1 MSTIAFFPE
10 GAYGPTNNCVGIGD
24 VLRRR
29 GHRVVF
35 IVEESFAGTLE
46 AQGFEER
53 LMRLAPP
60 PETPE
65 VPGQF
70 WKDFIRDTAP
80 VFRKPTIEQLGE
92 FIAPTFQALID
103 GAAYVDERLREIIDE
118 LQPDV
123 IVEDNVVAFPA
134 LPACGRPWVR
144 IVSCNPT
151 EVRDPDVPPPFS
163 GYAVDDRAPWAAY
176 WDEWRRTHGEMHAAF
191 SALCQERGAGPLPEL
206 EFMYESPW
214 LNLTLYPDEA
224 DYPRARPLGDHW
236 LNLQSSVRATDAP
249 WELPPVLAEREGP
262 LVYLSLG
269 SLGSAD
275 VELMQRLVDTLAD
288 APYRVIV
295 SKGPQ
300 HELLRLPDDDGRRGV
315 PAPDLDPPAG
325 RRGDHPR
332 RQQHRHG
339 VPALR
344 QADGRPAAVLG
355 PVRQRPA
362 RPGDGLRPAPG
373 HLRPRARGAARGRRR
388 ACSPTARCTSA
399 SRRCRRGCRPTAAPS
414 APPSGSRPSRQAAD
428 GRGQPANVNCGWVG
442 VGFGRVCVSW
452 G

>member
-60 PETPE
+60 PEQPE

-80 VFRKPTIEQLGE
+80 VFRKPTVEQLGE

-103 GAAYVDERLREIIDE
+103 GAAYVDDRLREIIDE
-118 LQPDV
+118 LEPDV

-163 GYAVDDRAPWAAY
+163 GYPADDRSRWDAY
-176 WDEWRRTHGEMHAAF
+176 WEELGRTHGEMHAAF
-191 SALCQERGAGPLPEL
+191 SALCEDRGAPPLPDL
-206 EFMYESPW
+206 EFIHTSPW
-214 LNLTLYPDEA
+214 LNLTLYPEEA
-224 DYPRARPLGDHW
+224 DYRRARPLGGTW
-236 LNLQSSVRATDAP
+236 ENLQSSVRATDAP
-249 WELPPVLAEREGP
+249 WELPRVLAERDGP

-295 SKGPQ
+295 SEGPQ
-300 HELLRLPDDDGRRGV
+300 HELLRLPETM
-315 PAPDLDPPAG
+315 AG
-325 RRGDHPR
+325 EEFLPQTSILPQVDAVIT
-332 RQQHRHG
+332 HG
-339 VPALR
+339 GNNTVTECFHF
-344 QADGRPAAVLG
+344 GRPMVVLPLFWDQYDNAQRVHETGFGVRLDTYRHAPGDLLGAVDRVLGDAAMRERLAAVS
-355 PVRQRPA
+355 A
-362 RPGDGLRPAPG
+362 RLQAHRGTE
-373 HLRPRARGAARGRRR
+373 RAAERIEAVAAR
-388 ACSPTARCTSA
+388 
-399 SRRCRRGCRPTAAPS
+399 
-414 APPSGSRPSRQAAD
+414 
-428 GRGQPANVNCGWVG
+428 
-442 VGFGRVCVSW
+442 
-452 G
+452 

>member
-60 PETPE
+60 PEQPE

-80 VFRKPTIEQLGE
+80 VFRKPTVEQLGE

-103 GAAYVDERLREIIDE
+103 GAAYVDDRLREIIDE
-118 LQPDV
+118 LEPDV
-123 IVEDNVVAFPA
+123 VVEDNVVAFPA

-163 GYAVDDRAPWAAY
+163 GYPADDRSQWDAY
-176 WDEWRRTHGEMHAAF
+176 WEELGRTHGEMHAAF
-191 SALCQERGAGPLPEL
+191 SALCEDRGAPPLPDL
-206 EFMYESPW
+206 EFIHASRW
-214 LNLTLYPDEA
+214 LNLTLYPEEA
-224 DYPRARPLGDHW
+224 DYRRARPLGGTW
-236 LNLQSSVRATDAP
+236 ENLHSSVRATDAP
-249 WELPPVLAEREGP
+249 WELPRVLAERDGP
-262 LVYLSLG
+262 VVYLSLG

-295 SKGPQ
+295 SEGPQ
-300 HELLRLPDDDGRRGV
+300 HELLRLPETM
-315 PAPDLDPPAG
+315 AG
-325 RRGDHPR
+325 EEFLPQTSILPQVDAVIT
-332 RQQHRHG
+332 HG
-339 VPALR
+339 GNNTVTECFHF
-344 QADGRPAAVLG
+344 GRPMVVLPLFWDQYDNAQRVHETGFGVRLDTYGHAPGDLLGAVDRVLGDAAMRERLAAVS
-355 PVRQRPA
+355 A
-362 RPGDGLRPAPG
+362 RLQAHRGTE
-373 HLRPRARGAARGRRR
+373 RAAERIEAVAAR
-388 ACSPTARCTSA
+388 
-399 SRRCRRGCRPTAAPS
+399 
-414 APPSGSRPSRQAAD
+414 
-428 GRGQPANVNCGWVG
+428 
-442 VGFGRVCVSW
+442 
-452 G
+452 

>member
-24 VLRRR
+24 VLRKR

-35 IVEESFAGTLE
+35 IVEESFAGALE

-60 PETPE
+60 PEEPE

-70 WKDFIRDTAP
+70 WKDFIRETAP

-103 GAAYVDERLREIIDE
+103 GAAYVDDRLREIIGE
-118 LQPDV
+118 LEPDV

-134 LPACGRPWVR
+134 LPASGRPWVR

-151 EVRDPDVPPPFS
+151 EVRDPEVPPPFS
-163 GYAVDDRAPWAAY
+163 GYPADDRTG
-176 WDEWRRTHGEMHAAF
+176 WDEYWAELARTHGEMHAAF
-191 SALCQERGAGPLPEL
+191 SALCEERGAPPLPEL
-206 EFMYESPW
+206 EFMHTSPY

-224 DYPRARPLGDHW
+224 DYPRARALDGGWH
-236 LNLQSSVRATDAP
+236 NLQTSVRATDAP
-249 WELPPVLAEREGP
+249 WELPAQLAERDGP

-275 VELMQRLVDTLAD
+275 VGLMQTLVDTVAD

-300 HELLRLPDDDGRRGV
+300 HELLRLPDTM
-315 PAPDLDPPAG
+315 AG
-325 RRGDHPR
+325 EEFLPQTSILPQVDAVIT
-332 RQQHRHG
+332 HG
-339 VPALR
+339 GNNTVTECFHFGKPMV
-344 QADGRPAAVLG
+344 VL
-355 PVRQRPA
+355 PLFWDQYDNAQRVHET
-362 RPGDGLRPAPG
+362 GFGLRLDTYGHAPEELLSAVEG
-373 HLRPRARGAARGRRR
+373 VLADAAMGARLAAASERLQAARG
-388 ACSPTARCTSA
+388 TEV
-399 SRRCRRGCRPTAAPS
+399 AAGLIERTF
-414 APPSGSRPSRQAAD
+414 A
-428 GRGQPANVNCGWVG
+428 
-442 VGFGRVCVSW
+442 
-452 G
+452 